1 MKGRQ
6 GKPGGPGATP
16 WLALLVGLCGIGL
29 AAASTFAMSAW
40 LTSSL
45 RHASGQISTGGLV
58 GLALVAS
65 LISTGT
71 SGLGLW
77 WMMRRQTQGSPWSR
91 LRLMPREQAVEDMRH
106 MSPYLGQLKTC
117 LDQAMN
123 ASEEGAIL
131 VIEKMNTIHQVSNEQ
146 FERIRA
152 TEAQGQQLTQIM
164 NDKAMVDTQL
174 GSILQ
179 MFVENQ
185 EAEVEANL
193 ARLRRL
199 QEVKDLGSMV
209 EVIATVARQTNLMS
223 INAAIEA
230 ARAGESGRSFA
241 VLATEIREL
250 SNRTSAVAVDI
261 AQRIEAATHGIDHE
275 LARVTEASNR
285 QTTTGNM
292 RKVIADIAEMQ
303 QRFSDSM
310 AHLRLPEVIEE
321 IRTGHQA
328 IAERLSDALGDL
340 QSQDVA
346 KQRISL
352 VHHSLGDLDGHLQTM
367 ADQLLDQPWQP
378 DALTPVQERLKTLIE
393 EAKAT
398 TPSPHSSGDSYQTA
412 GTTKVELF

>member
-1 MKGRQ
+1 MNALPGKHGSQ
-6 GKPGGPGATP
+6 GPR
-16 WLALLVGLCGIGL
+16 WWSALLVVLASVGLTAL
-29 AAASTFAMSAW
+29 ATSALSGW
-40 LTSSL
+40 L
-45 RHASGQISTGGLV
+45 ASGLRESNGQVSTSALLGLV
-58 GLALVAS
+58 LGAS
-65 LISTGT
+65 LIST
-71 SGLGLW
+71 SLAGLGLW
-77 WMMRRQTQGSPWSR
+77 WLQRRQSGSPWSR
-91 LRLMPREQAVEDMRH
+91 VRLMPREQVVEDMRH

-117 LDQAMN
+117 LDQAMH
-123 ASEEGAIL
+123 ASEEGAIQ

-152 TEAQGQQLTQIM
+152 TESQGQQLTQIM

-275 LARVTEASNR
+275 LTRVTEASNR

-321 IRTGHQA
+321 IRAGHQA

-346 KQRISL
+346 KQRIAL
-352 VHHSLGDLDGHLQTM
+352 VHNALGGLDGHIQTM
-367 ADQLLDQPWQP
+367 ADQLIDQPWQP
-378 DALTPVQERLKTLIE
+378 DALTPVQERLQALIE

-398 TPSPHSSGDSYQTA
+398 TPSGGTGANSYQSA
-412 GTTKVELF
+412 GSTKVELF

>member
-1 MKGRQ
+1 MNEPQ
-6 GKPGGPGATP
+6 GKPGSHGPTG
-16 WLALLVGLCGIGL
+16 WSALLVCLVSVGLTAL
-29 AAASTFAMSAW
+29 AAGALSDW
-40 LTSSL
+40 LAGSL
-45 RHASGQISTGGLV
+45 RDATGQFSSAGLV
-58 GLALVAS
+58 SLVLGAS
-65 LISTGT
+65 VLTT
-71 SGLGLW
+71 CTAGLGLW
-77 WMMRRQTQGSPWSR
+77 WLMRRQTSSPWSR

-106 MSPYLGQLKTC
+106 MSPYLAQLKTC
-117 LDQAMN
+117 LDQAMH

-131 VIEKMNTIHQVSNEQ
+131 VIEKMNTIHQVSIEQ
-146 FERIRA
+146 FERIRT
-152 TEAQGQQLTQIM
+152 TEAQGQTLTQIM

-174 GSILQ
+174 GAILQ
-179 MFVENQ
+179 MFVQNQ

-230 ARAGESGRSFA
+230 ARAGDAGRSFA

-261 AQRIEAATHGIDHE
+261 GQRIEAATHGIDHE
-275 LARVTEASNR
+275 LSRVTEASNR
-285 QTTTGNM
+285 QTSTGNM

-303 QRFSDSM
+303 LRFSDSM

-321 IRTGHQA
+321 IRMGHQA

-346 KQRISL
+346 KQRMAL
-352 VHHSLGDLDGHLQTM
+352 VHHSLGDLDGHLQAM

-378 DALTPVQERLKTLIE
+378 DASMSVQERLQALIE
-393 EAKAT
+393 EARAT
-398 TPSPHSSGDSYQTA
+398 TPSPHSADNSYQSA
-412 GTTKVELF
+412 GSNKVELF

>member
-1 MKGRQ
+1 VSEPLGKPARQ
-6 GKPGGPGATP
+6 GAPWWPAMLLCAFSVGLTALATFAMNEA
-16 WLALLVGLCGIGL
+16 LASSLRDASGRISTPALVGLVLG
-29 AAASTFAMSAW
+29 ASMFST
-40 LTSSL
+40 LT
-45 RHASGQISTGGLV
+45 A
-58 GLALVAS
+58 
-65 LISTGT
+65 
-71 SGLGLW
+71 GLGLW
-77 WMMRRQTQGSPWSR
+77 WLMRRQSTSPWGR
-91 LRLMPREQAVEDMRH
+91 PRLMPREQAVEDMRH

-117 LDQAMN
+117 LDQAMH

-131 VIEKMNTIHQVSNEQ
+131 VIEKMNTIHQVSIEQ
-146 FERIRA
+146 FERIRT
-152 TEAQGQQLTQIM
+152 TETQGQALTQIM

-174 GSILQ
+174 GAILQ

-193 ARLRRL
+193 TRLHRL

-230 ARAGESGRSFA
+230 ARAGDSGRSFA

-261 AQRIEAATHGIDHE
+261 GQRIEAATQGIDKE
-275 LARVTEASNR
+275 LSRVTEASNR

-292 RKVIADIAEMQ
+292 RKVISDIAEMQ

-321 IRTGHQA
+321 IRSGHQA

-346 KQRISL
+346 KQRIAL
-352 VHHSLGDLDGHLQTM
+352 VHQSLGDLDGHLQTM

-378 DALTPVQERLKTLIE
+378 DAIMSVEERLQALIE

-398 TPSPHSSGDSYQTA
+398 TPSPHSVGNSYQSA
-412 GTTKVELF
+412 GTHKVELF

>member
-1 MKGRQ
+1 MTHSPGRSR
-6 GKPGGPGATP
+6 PSWAMAAVLAMAVACATLST
-16 WLALLVGLCGIGL
+16 WAATALLAQMGPD
-29 AAASTFAMSAW
+29 TQAW
-40 LTSSL
+40 LPLACSVVSATM
-45 RHASGQISTGGLV
+45 ST
-58 GLALVAS
+58 
-65 LISTGT
+65 
-71 SGLGLW
+71 LGLW
-77 WMMRRQTQGSPWSR
+77 WWLNRSASPWGGTQ
-91 LRLMPREQAVEDMRH
+91 LMPREQAVEDMRH
-106 MSPYLGQLKTC
+106 MSPYLGQLKHC
-117 LDQAMN
+117 LDQAMH
-123 ASEEGAIL
+123 ASESGAIQ

-152 TEAQGQQLTQIM
+152 TESQGQALTQIM

-179 MFVENQ
+179 MFVETQ

-209 EVIATVARQTNLMS
+209 EVIATVARQTNFMS

-241 VLATEIREL
+241 VLAAEIREL
-250 SNRTSAVAVDI
+250 SNRTAAVAVDI
-261 AQRIEAATHGIDHE
+261 GQRIEAATQGIDHD

-303 QRFSDSM
+303 QRFADSM
-310 AHLRLPEVIEE
+310 AQLRLPQVIEE
-321 IRTGHQA
+321 ISTGHQA
-328 IAERLSDALGDL
+328 IAARLSDALGDL

-352 VHHSLGDLDGHLQTM
+352 VQTSLGDLDHHLQTM
-367 ADQLLDQPWQP
+367 ADQMLDQPWQP
-378 DALTPVQERLKTLIE
+378 DALTPIQEQLQAFMT
-393 EAKAT
+393 EASAT
-398 TPSPHSSGDSYQTA
+398 HASTANPHSQQGASVN
-412 GTTKVELF
+412 KLELF

>member
-1 MKGRQ
+1 MSEPAGKLGRQ
-6 GKPGGPGATP
+6 VRSVWPAWTVCAASVGLTALCASANST
-16 WLALLVGLCGIGL
+16 WLA
-29 AAASTFAMSAW
+29 
-40 LTSSL
+40 SSL
-45 RHASGQISTGGLV
+45 RDATGQISTMALV
-58 GLALVAS
+58 GLVLGAS
-65 LISTGT
+65 VCSTLT
-71 SGLGLW
+71 AGLGLW
-77 WMMRRQTQGSPWSR
+77 WLMHRHHASPWGR
-91 LRLMPREQAVEDMRH
+91 PRLMPREQAAEDMRH

-117 LDQAMN
+117 LDQAMH

-131 VIEKMNTIHQVSNEQ
+131 VIEKMNTIHQVSIEQ
-146 FERIRA
+146 FERIRT
-152 TEAQGQQLTQIM
+152 TEAQGQALTQIM

-230 ARAGESGRSFA
+230 ARAGDSGRSFA

-261 AQRIEAATHGIDHE
+261 GQRIEAATQGIDHE
-275 LARVTEASNR
+275 LSRVTEASNR
-285 QTTTGNM
+285 QTTAGNM
-292 RKVIADIAEMQ
+292 RKVITDIAEMQ

-310 AHLRLPEVIEE
+310 SHLRLPEVIEE

-346 KQRISL
+346 KQRIAL

-378 DALTPVQERLKTLIE
+378 DAIMSVEDRLHALIE

-398 TPSPHSSGDSYQTA
+398 TPTPHSVGNSYQSA